1 MPFKVTRNIPLK
13 VPVEKEPNNTGNT
26 NMGRQIMDHE
36 VNLSAAT
43 ASAEDM
49 FDLGMKYCLGREVEQ
64 DLVSAHKWFN
74 LAALKGSEDA
84 RQYRCEISREMTAA
98 DIAFAQ
104 REARAWLT
112 LH

>member
-1 MPFKVTRNIPLK
+1 MMSLK
-13 VPVEKEPNNTGNT
+13 APVEKEPSNTGIT
-26 NMGRQIMDHE
+26 EMGRQLSNEEHD
-36 VNLSAAT
+36 LSAST

-49 FDLGMKYCLGREVEQ
+49 FDLGMRYCLGRDVEQ

-74 LAALKGSEDA
+74 LAALKGNEDA
-84 RQYRCEISREMTAA
+84 KLYRCEISREMSPA
-98 DIAFAQ
+98 DIAYAQ

>member
-1 MPFKVTRNIPLK
+1 
-13 VPVEKEPNNTGNT
+13 
-26 NMGRQIMDHE
+26 MGRQVLEEE

-43 ASAEDM
+43 ASAEIM
-49 FDLGMKYCLGREVEQ
+49 FDLGMKYCLGRDVEQ
-64 DLVSAHKWFN
+64 SLVYAHKWFN
-74 LAALKGSEDA
+74 LAAMKGSADA
-84 RQYRCEISREMTAA
+84 KQYRCEISQEMSAA

>member
-1 MPFKVTRNIPLK
+1 
-13 VPVEKEPNNTGNT
+13 
-26 NMGRQIMDHE
+26 MGRHVLNEEIS
-36 VNLSAAT
+36 LSAAT
-43 ASAEDM
+43 ASAEAM
-49 FDLGMKYCLGREVEQ
+49 FDLGMKYCLGRDVEQ

-74 LAALKGSEDA
+74 LAAMKGSEDA
-84 RQYRCEISREMTAA
+84 KLYRCEISREMTPA